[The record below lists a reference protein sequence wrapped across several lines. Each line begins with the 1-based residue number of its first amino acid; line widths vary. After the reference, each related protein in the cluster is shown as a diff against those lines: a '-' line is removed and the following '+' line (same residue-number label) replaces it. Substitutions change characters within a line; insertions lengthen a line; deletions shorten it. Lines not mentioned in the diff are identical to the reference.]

1 MIAGSS
7 GSTHG
12 DSTLKTPAP
21 NAPMSEGIWGS
32 VMSYTSARQSVNT
45 WGERPTPE
53 SRVRMWLTEEQNFM
67 RTARYTKIEYQQGQH
82 KQGDSMELLDVREKI
97 ETIDK
102 QILKSIAD
110 RTELAGAVLELKKV
124 DGKSITDKGQEQV
137 VLNRAID
144 YATELNLDIGSIKQI
159 YEILIRMNIERQHE
173 LSGEGN
179 LP

>member
-1 MIAGSS
+1 MK
-7 GSTHG
+7 
-12 DSTLKTPAP
+12 LP
-21 NAPMSEGIWGS
+21 
-32 VMSYTSARQSVNT
+32 
-45 WGERPTPE
+45 
-53 SRVRMWLTEEQNFM
+53 
-67 RTARYTKIEYQQGQH
+67 
-82 KQGDSMELLDVREKI
+82 DVREKI

-102 QILKSIAD
+102 EILKLIAD
-110 RTELAGAVLELKKV
+110 RTELAGTVLELKKV
-124 DGKSITDKGQEQV
+124 EGKSIEDGGQEHI

>member
-1 MIAGSS
+1 
-7 GSTHG
+7 
-12 DSTLKTPAP
+12 
-21 NAPMSEGIWGS
+21 
-32 VMSYTSARQSVNT
+32 
-45 WGERPTPE
+45 
-53 SRVRMWLTEEQNFM
+53 
-67 RTARYTKIEYQQGQH
+67 
-82 KQGDSMELLDVREKI
+82 MELPDVREKI

-102 QILKSIAD
+102 EILNLIAD
-110 RTELAGAVLELKKV
+110 RTELAGTVLELKKV
-124 DGKSITDKGQEQV
+124 EGKSIEDGGQEQV